1 LPSKVDVSDAGRTLE
16 EPRLSFGP
24 GQSGR
29 SQVTPTET
37 ARMMREVRVAHV
49 ELSLSGAFVPQARTP
64 AESEF
69 VSSIDRWAATV
80 WQAVEPC
87 LVIDTAFRIVAVS
100 PSASE
105 LLGLGKGLDAVGQP
119 LLGGDGSLRLIDFT
133 AGGGDLTEQ
142 EIEKIP
148 PLLALTSER
157 LARGLMRVQ
166 PTGEEGHLTV
176 DAIASPLSE
185 SGRVAASL
193 TFFSAIRY

>member
-1 LPSKVDVSDAGRTLE
+1 
-16 EPRLSFGP
+16 
-24 GQSGR
+24 
-29 SQVTPTET
+29 
-37 ARMMREVRVAHV
+37 MAHV
-49 ELSLSGAFVPQARTP
+49 ELSLSGGFVPQARTP

-69 VSSIDRWAATV
+69 VSSVDRWAATV

-87 LVIDTAFRIVAVS
+87 LVIDMAFRIVAVS

-105 LLGLGKGLDAVGQP
+105 LLGLGKGAEAVGQP
-119 LLGGDGSLRLIDFT
+119 LLGGEGALRLIDFT

-166 PTGEEGHLTV
+166 PAGEESHLTV
-176 DAIASPLSE
+176 DAIATPLLE
-185 SGRVAASL
+185 GGRVAASL
-193 TFFSAIRY
+193 TFLSAIRY